1 MVIYYPEYDSTGSVG
16 RMVPTLDAKLI
27 DDDGNDISD
36 YDVRGELCVRGPT
49 IINGYFENPEAN
61 ARDWDSEGFFKT
73 GDIAYCSS
81 KNKLW
86 YIVDRRKEMIKV
98 RGFQV
103 APAEIEGVLIG
114 HPAIDDAA
122 VIGVKYARDDTEF
135 PRAYIVLAPGARL
148 TEQEVKDYT
157 GKRLAR
163 YKHLEGGVRFV
174 DELPRNAN
182 KKLLKGELR
191 EMAKREIGARL

>member
-1 MVIYYPEYDSTGSVG
+1 MVYLILASPLRRKYSLKGIRNAWSGSAPLDREPQVRFKEALMDKDAPLNQGWGMSETSCVATMLYYPEYDPTGSVG

-27 DDDGNDISD
+27 DEDGKDISN

-61 ARDWDSEGFFKT
+61 ARDWDGDGYFKT

-103 APAEIEGVLIG
+103 APAEIEGVLIA
-114 HPAIDDAA
+114 HPVIDDAA
-122 VIGVKYARDDTEF
+122 VI
-135 PRAYIVLAPGARL
+135 
-148 TEQEVKDYT
+148 
-157 GKRLAR
+157 
-163 YKHLEGGVRFV
+163 
-174 DELPRNAN
+174 
-182 KKLLKGELR
+182 
-191 EMAKREIGARL
+191 EMK